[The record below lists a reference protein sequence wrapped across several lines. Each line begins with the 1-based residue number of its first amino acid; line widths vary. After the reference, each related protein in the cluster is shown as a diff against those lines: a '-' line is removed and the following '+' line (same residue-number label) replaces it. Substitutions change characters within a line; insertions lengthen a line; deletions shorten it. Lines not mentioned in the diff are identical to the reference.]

1 MNTSISQKSF
11 ANLLKVQDL
20 RMIIALSKQRTILR
34 AAEAMQLS
42 QPAITKRLQDL
53 EKDLGIALFHRMS
66 RGVEPT
72 PYGEILIKHAHIIL
86 NQIRHAEGEVSDLSD
101 GEGGRLSIGVP
112 VSAACE
118 LVADSIS
125 KLLEVRRNVQVTLV
139 EDYNIRLVPALKRG
153 DIDVIAGRL
162 PSVGQEDIDFEHLYD
177 EPLVVVVRKEHPLA
191 NKKKIKKSELL
202 EHKWMLPLRDSIM
215 YMEIEDY
222 FKREDL
228 PMPRTSI
235 FSLSHVGSLKL
246 IRATDLIGIYPYE
259 SVRERI
265 EGGTLIQLNTDL
277 SPEPSKIGYTVRQ
290 QGFMSPAA
298 EAFIEIFRELGK
310 AKGKSKGK

>member
-1 MNTSISQKSF
+1 MSSSISHKSF

-112 VSAACE
+112 VSAASE
-118 LVADSIS
+118 LISESITQ
-125 KLLEVRRNVQVTLV
+125 LLEKRRNVQVTMLS
-139 EDYNIRLVPALKRG
+139 DYNIRLIPALKRG
-153 DIDVIAGRL
+153 DIDLIAGRL
-162 PSVGQEDIDFEHLYD
+162 PAESQDDIDYEHLYNED
-177 EPLVVVVRKEHPLA
+177 LIVVVRKEHPLA
-191 NKKKIKKSELL
+191 NQKRIKNSELL
-202 EHKWMLPLRDSIM
+202 NHKWMLPLRDSNL
-215 YMEIEDY
+215 YMEIEAY
-222 FKREDL
+222 FRREGL
-228 PMPRTSI
+228 PMPQTSI
-235 FSLSHVGSLKL
+235 FALSQIGSLKI
-246 IRATDLIGIYPYE
+246 IRHNDLIGVYPQE
-259 SVRERI
+259 AVQEEI
-265 EGGTLIQLNTDL
+265 DAGKLVQLHTDI
-277 SPEPSKIGYTVRQ
+277 SPEPSRIGFITRQ
-290 QGFMSPAA
+290 HGFISPAA
-298 EAFIEIFRELGK
+298 EAFIEIFKKLGQAKGK
-310 AKGKSKGK
+310 AKKK